1 MKFLEK
7 LNLRRFA
14 KVAAVA
20 AVSGTLLLGGNA
32 PVNAASDD
40 IAAFREAYMPQSTAE
55 RAVRQEFTLIAT
67 NFHLDINSKAQISAN
82 GYMRMGG
89 TLNWTY
95 TNLQK
100 NYSTNNEIPFF
111 IEQMNNAMT
120 LYVQRNGMWSKM
132 LLPGL
137 PSGIATMWKSTD
149 PAALQ
154 ENMNAVKAVEVIKD
168 TPDMRIMRVTLDG
181 NKVAE
186 ILSKNSQESFAGLS
200 GDTLAEQKEIFQRWI
215 AAFRANDV
223 TFAWTVNK
231 PNWETVTAS
240 FDLTNILQA
249 YSRYVLDE
257 AAAGRVVLTEEE
269 RNLLDAMGYYSELR
283 SYTTRLGRTDN
294 GVVDWSDDLAAAPEN
309 DNSLDDIFH
318 EMTTVVKR

>member
-1 MKFLEK
+1 M
-7 LNLRRFA
+7 
-14 KVAAVA
+14 
-20 AVSGTLLLGGNA
+20 
-32 PVNAASDD
+32 
-40 IAAFREAYMPQSTAE
+40 
-55 RAVRQEFTLIAT
+55 
-67 NFHLDINSKAQISAN
+67 
-82 GYMRMGG
+82 
-89 TLNWTY
+89 
-95 TNLQK
+95 
-100 NYSTNNEIPFF
+100 
-111 IEQMNNAMT
+111 
-120 LYVQRNGMWSKM
+120 
-132 LLPGL
+132 
-137 PSGIATMWKSTD
+137 
-149 PAALQ
+149 
-154 ENMNAVKAVEVIKD
+154 
-168 TPDMRIMRVTLDG
+168 
-181 NKVAE
+181 
-186 ILSKNSQESFAGLS
+186 SKNSQESFAGLS